1 RFVGKDGQAT
11 SVVSRVVDRQ
21 PQSDQRPAAI
31 HPMESS
37 LTLAMTIMQ
46 IRRDKMRTSIG
57 AAALLSALFAASGAL
72 AQGMLLDFAADKVI
86 KKFTTSTCDELKAM
100 KGEPPSEKEKM
111 AIDFLHSDQQARK
124 DFIDKIAPVV
134 MNKMFECGMIP

>member
-1 RFVGKDGQAT
+1 
-11 SVVSRVVDRQ
+11 
-21 PQSDQRPAAI
+21 
-31 HPMESS
+31 
-37 LTLAMTIMQ
+37 
-46 IRRDKMRTSIG
+46 MRTSIG
-57 AAALLSALFAASGAL
+57 AAVFVSAWFAAGGAM

-111 AIDFLHSDQQARK
+111 AIDFLRNDAQARK
-124 DFIDKIAPVV
+124 TFIDKIAPAV